1 MTVARVQGTEDW
13 RAPASSAADHS
24 GLRGT
29 WYILPTPFA
38 EDGSLDT
45 TSLGRLVEAAIGWGV
60 DGLTAMGVM
69 GEPAALTADERASA
83 LRTALDVAHGRVPV
97 AVGCSGAGPAS
108 VRALIA
114 QARELGAAAA
124 MVAAPPLLRNVD
136 LLPAFYAEAASAGL
150 PLIIQDEPAATG
162 VVIPTSTLLASVD
175 ASGAG
180 AVKLEDPPTPP
191 KISRLLAAHP
201 DLAVFGGLGGVSA
214 LYELR
219 RGACGTMTG
228 FAFPE
233 ILRHVRVSVED
244 GDLVSAARCFDRYLP
259 LIQFESQ
266 PTVGLAI
273 RKEVLKRRGVLASN
287 RTRGLSPAIDA
298 VTAAELDDILERV
311 GIQPDPAPF
320 QPWT

>member
-1 MTVARVQGTEDW
+1 VSGEAD
-13 RAPASSAADHS
+13 RA

-29 WYILPTPFA
+29 WYVLPTPFA

-45 TSLGRLVEAAIGWGV
+45 TSLARLVEAAIGWGV

-69 GEPAALTADERASA
+69 GEPAALTADERTSA
-83 LRTALDVAHGRVPV
+83 LRTVLDVAHGRVPV
-97 AVGCSGAGPAS
+97 AVGCSGASPAS
-108 VRALIA
+108 VQMLIG
-114 QARELGAAAA
+114 QACELGAAAA
-124 MVAAPPLLRNVD
+124 MVAAPSLLRNVD
-136 LLPAFYAEAASAGL
+136 LLPAFYAEAAGAGL

-162 VVIPTSTLLASVD
+162 VLIPTSTLLASVD
-175 ASGAG
+175 ASGAA

-191 KISRLLAAHP
+191 KISRLLAARP

-233 ILRHVRVSVED
+233 ILRHVRASVEN
-244 GDLVSAARCFDRYLP
+244 GDLVNAARCFDRYLP

-266 PTVGLAI
+266 PIVGLAI
-273 RKEVLKRRGVLASN
+273 RKEVLKRRGVLASS
-287 RTRGLSPAIDA
+287 RTRGLSPVIDA
-298 VTAAELDDILERV
+298 VTAAELDDVLERV
-311 GIQPDPAPF
+311 GIKPDPAPF

>member
-1 MTVARVQGTEDW
+1 M
-13 RAPASSAADHS
+13 SSVTDHG

-38 EDGSLDT
+38 DDGSLDT
-45 TSLGRLVEAAIGWGV
+45 TSLGCLVDAAIEWGV

-69 GEPAALTADERASA
+69 GEPAALTEGERSKA
-83 LRTALDVAHGRVPV
+83 LRTVLDVARGRVPV
-97 AVGCSGAGPAS
+97 AVGCSSASPAS
-108 VRALIA
+108 VRMLIG

-136 LLPAFYAEAASAGL
+136 LLPGFYAESSHAGL
-150 PLIIQDEPAATG
+150 PVIIQDEPVATG
-162 VVIPTSTLLASVD
+162 VVLPISTLVACVD

-191 KISRLLAAHP
+191 KISRLLAARP

-214 LYELR
+214 FYELC

-233 ILRHVRVSVED
+233 ILRHIRVSVEN
-244 GDLVSAARCFDRYLP
+244 GDLVSAAQCFDRYLP

-266 PTVGLAI
+266 PIIGLAI
-273 RKEVLKRRGVLASN
+273 RKEVLKRRGLLASN
-287 RTRGLSPAIDA
+287 RTRGMSPAVDA
-298 VTAAELDDILERV
+298 RTSAELDDVLDRV
-311 GIQPDPAPF
+311 GIQPGPAPF
-320 QPWT
+320 KPWT